1 MTEKEFDE
9 KWGNVNTDE
18 LTDLQLIAF
27 KQDCF
32 EMYEQGGFLDTYQ
45 SPYDELEERIGQKF
59 EVVRR
64 ATIDNI
70 EIESLPIWLVK
81 FEDGE
86 LAYCYPEEITKI
98 EFNRL
103 KGN

>member
-1 MTEKEFDE
+1 MTEKEFDK

-18 LTDLQLIAF
+18 LTDLQFIAF

-32 EMYEQGGFLDTYQ
+32 ELYEENGFLNTFQ
-45 SPYDELEERIGQKF
+45 SPYEEHKDKIGMKF

-70 EIESLPIWLVK
+70 DIENLPIWLVK
-81 FEDGE
+81 FENGDFV
-86 LAYCYPEEITKI
+86 YCYPEEITKLGYK
-98 EFNRL
+98 EV
-103 KGN
+103 KGE